1 MVATATAEN
10 RKQDYALVTNKL
22 SREEEYSVVNTNS
35 SSKIT
40 RILPSS
46 FFQSNAATTNTTTA
60 NSNTTATATAYIP
73 QSTQLVIDEENKEN
87 MIPKLIIKNAFSNEK
102 CSAVKTITTNT
113 VTRRRPP
120 TRIPFGYMHNSSSMS
135 TPLPSKSSAAVFF
148 GVCSIP
154 TPPPPLIP
162 LFPPRQRMM
171 TNNSHQHS
179 NTETHSWNNN
189 NQWLSS
195 TPVGE
200 HRKHLDSRL
209 NNSDSGFL
217 SGDNSHSSGLT
228 DNRTNQFDIVSDE
241 YTRLTVGCPKPLD
254 TPNVVHSLTDLL
266 MNSRSPP
273 FEKLEENEE

>member
-1 MVATATAEN
+1 M
-10 RKQDYALVTNKL
+10 
-22 SREEEYSVVNTNS
+22 
-35 SSKIT
+35 
-40 RILPSS
+40 
-46 FFQSNAATTNTTTA
+46 
-60 NSNTTATATAYIP
+60 
-73 QSTQLVIDEENKEN
+73 
-87 MIPKLIIKNAFSNEK
+87 K

-113 VTRRRPP
+113 VTRRTPP

-135 TPLPSKSSAAVFF
+135 TPSPSKSSAAVFF

-154 TPPPPLIP
+154 TTTPPLIP

-195 TPVGE
+195 VPVGE
-200 HRKHLDSRL
+200 HRKHLDSTL

-266 MNSRSPP
+266 MNSMSPP
-273 FEKLEENEE
+273 FEKLEENEQEEDRQQQQQRFSAFRVPVKTTTDSSSSNLTSNYFHRQHDTMTFNPTTPPPPTTTATTPTNFVSCDSNHDTVKPTTTTTSPPIWRPYLD

>member
-1 MVATATAEN
+1 M
-10 RKQDYALVTNKL
+10 
-22 SREEEYSVVNTNS
+22 
-35 SSKIT
+35 
-40 RILPSS
+40 
-46 FFQSNAATTNTTTA
+46 
-60 NSNTTATATAYIP
+60 
-73 QSTQLVIDEENKEN
+73 
-87 MIPKLIIKNAFSNEK
+87 K

-113 VTRRRPP
+113 VTRRTPP

-135 TPLPSKSSAAVFF
+135 TPLPTKSSVFF

-154 TPPPPLIP
+154 TTTPPLIP
-162 LFPPRQRMM
+162 LFPLRQRMM

-195 TPVGE
+195 VPVGE
-200 HRKHLDSRL
+200 HRKHLDSTL

-266 MNSRSPP
+266 MNSMSPP
-273 FEKLEENEE
+273 FEKLEENEQEEDRQQQRFSAFRVPVKTTTDSSSSNLTSNYFHRQHDTMTFNPTTPPPPTTTATTPTNFVSCDSNHDTVKSTTTTTSPPIWRPYLD